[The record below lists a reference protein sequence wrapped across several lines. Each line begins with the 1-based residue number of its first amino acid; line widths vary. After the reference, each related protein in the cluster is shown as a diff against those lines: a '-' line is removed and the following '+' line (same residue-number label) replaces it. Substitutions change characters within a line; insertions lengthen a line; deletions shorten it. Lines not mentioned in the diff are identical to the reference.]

1 MLKDGFE
8 KYLKG
13 KIPGIDDI
21 YILIIVLYSVVI
33 MLFLFFTILNLFI
46 PIFSSSPNYEDI
58 IQNGERGAIF
68 LIAMTGLVFAYAAAL
83 EPSKKKSNI
92 IKSGENLLK
101 STLSFVISM
110 IVLMGY
116 KKYLINPPTGLGF
129 LPAGLLI
136 ISYIIEFLLC
146 FIGGLVMGGGSVYY
160 FVKGIILLLRPM
172 RLLRPLKNKEVDAR
186 YATLSCPSQQKE

>member
-1 MLKDGFE
+1 MSKDRI
-8 KYLKG
+8 KNYLKG
-13 KIPGIDDI
+13 KFSEI

-33 MLFLFFTILNLFI
+33 MLFLISAILSLFI

-58 IQNGERGAIF
+58 IQHGERGAIF
-68 LIAMTGLVFAYAAAL
+68 LIAMTGLAFAYAAAL
-83 EPSKKKSNI
+83 DTSLDAREKKSDI
-92 IKSGENLLK
+92 INSGENFLK

-172 RLLRPLKNKEVDAR
+172 RLLRPLKDIEVDAR
-186 YATLSCPSQQKE
+186 